1 MQRDNLGR
9 LTRYQGVDRQ
19 DQRWTRERSVPH
31 PVGGVMRKED
41 PERPA
46 GMNDPREMTT
56 VDGQVPV
63 RHSAKAPWVV
73 HSVGAGF

>member
-1 MQRDNLGR
+1 
-9 LTRYQGVDRQ
+9 
-19 DQRWTRERSVPH
+19 
-31 PVGGVMRKED
+31 MRKED

>member
-1 MQRDNLGR
+1 
-9 LTRYQGVDRQ
+9 
-19 DQRWTRERSVPH
+19 
-31 PVGGVMRKED
+31 MRKED

-73 HSVGAGF
+73 HSVGGWVLVIWAARSL